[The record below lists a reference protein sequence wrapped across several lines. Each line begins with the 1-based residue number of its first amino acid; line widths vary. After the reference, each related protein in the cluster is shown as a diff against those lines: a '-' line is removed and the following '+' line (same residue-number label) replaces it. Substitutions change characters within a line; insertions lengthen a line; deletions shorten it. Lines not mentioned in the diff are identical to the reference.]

1 MKKNLM
7 MACFLCWWTSGW
19 SQINMKDSSAQAITY
34 WSKGDKQN
42 YSISTEKI
50 KIKGSDTTSRETT
63 TYDVE
68 ITILKQTD
76 KSYTV
81 EWAYKNITSNNPN
94 QTIQKLMNMTRD
106 MKVVFTTNELGVF
119 TEVVNWKEIRSY
131 IQKAA
136 SALKKEYTSIPE
148 MDKLIAQMSTM
159 YSTKEAIESAAIK
172 DIQQFHT
179 FHGAKYK
186 LGEVINGQQK
196 VSNLFGG
203 APFDSDFSVYLDELN
218 ETDNNFIMRA
228 NQEVNPE
235 QLTQATFDYM
245 TKMASTMNVS
255 PPKKEDLNGVK
266 NQTTT
271 ASRLHGT
278 GWVVYSIQTT
288 TVNTDSI
295 TNIEE
300 RIIEIK

>member
-1 MKKNLM
+1 
-7 MACFLCWWTSGW
+7 MACFLCWCTTAW

-50 KIKGSDTTSRETT
+50 KIKGADTTSRETT

-68 ITILKQTD
+68 VTVLKQSD

-81 EWAYKNITSNNPN
+81 EWTYKNISSNNPN
-94 QTIQKLMNMTRD
+94 QNIQKLMNMTRD

-119 TEVVNWKEIRSY
+119 AEVVNWKEIRTY
-131 IQKAA
+131 IEKAS
-136 SALKKEYTSIPE
+136 SALKKEYSSIPE
-148 MDKLIAQMSTM
+148 MEKLIGQISTI

-218 ETDNNFIMRA
+218 EADNNFILRA
-228 NQEVNPE
+228 NQEVNPD
-235 QLTQATFDYM
+235 QLTQATFEYM
-245 TKMASTMNVS
+245 TKMASTMNLT

-271 ASRLHGT
+271 ATRMHGT

-288 TVNTDSI
+288 TVNTENI